1 MKKYL
6 YLALA
11 ATTLAAC
18 SDVEDLSSGQQG
30 GTSNVI
36 GFQVQGNNSVTRAT
50 KLQDAGHYNFGVFAY
65 KSTDKVN
72 NVMSNYLV
80 GYFDEDEDKGYQ
92 KTGSTVGD
100 NNDAFV
106 DGKSHWM
113 YENMGN
119 TQYHGTYAGG
129 ALETFYT
136 SNNDFQFLKYW
147 DKSAESTC
155 FYAYAPYIGT
165 LDADKAKRVTY
176 VDGTAQSATGGD
188 TYVMNIPNGTLVAGY
203 DDASKHEFMYASKKV
218 SSGNYGHDVSLEF
231 KRLVAKVNI
240 KFWEDV
246 AGYKVRILDLKQGTY
261 DGVYAAASVKED
273 GVGNYGYKG
282 GKYYTSNGVK
292 IHFNNGEEDGK
303 LQYAGTLAD
312 NNTPLKFKS
321 PTESAIGTN
330 RFDASA
336 SPTTYYAIPKGAK
349 DASNHDVKV
358 LKNSITPV
366 APSTSTYPDYNDAAN
381 QVDPDELLS
390 KTGFTFHVTY
400 ELTAEDS
407 GERIVVKNAT
417 VHVPFDYCNWDANK
431 HYTYIFKI
439 TNGTNGSTEKDPT
452 IDPTDPEVPTTPALY
467 PIVFD
472 NCTVADWDEDE
483 SEWNITDGTALSYHN
498 ITLKNGGVPTYSV
511 DSRTGGTL
519 KVEIANDDKH
529 KDAAIAYGAVT
540 LSGPDLTN
548 VTYSSATHD
557 ITINAGAAAGVY
569 TVTYTCPGTDVNGNH
584 PTTWTAKFVVGEK
597 YNLFTHRD
605 VIGTKYNAANESE
618 YAKLNVTA
626 TRNDGMAYSPD
637 KSKLSIEY
645 PSNFTDPQKQHVY
658 ISSTASDVV
667 VAPTAAPGKY
677 KVVYTETVDGQNVK
691 VAEKTFEVK
700 DYRFT
705 LSHTVV
711 YNKVGGTDVTGSQ
724 AADVNHVY
732 TVNGGIGTFVGKKL
746 SVPNETAE
754 GTYTVTYTV
763 YGTEADKAVYTQTF
777 EVRNSY
783 GMIFSKD
790 NIDRNQ
796 GTSNPG
802 EETHDAITVSTLLN
816 DLPTTADISGSLD
829 VVGTESAT
837 VTAETGFSI
846 TYTSGN
852 SYTLKCNNNVS
863 TGTYY
868 VRYKYQLSGETKAVY
883 KKFTVL
889 W

>member
-65 KSTDKVN
+65 KNTDMVN

-80 GYFDEDEDKGYQ
+80 GYFDEDKGYQ
-92 KTGSTVGD
+92 ETGSTVGD
-100 NNDAFV
+100 KPGVA

-203 DDASKHEFMYASKKV
+203 DDASKYEFMYASKKV

-246 AGYKVRILDLKQGTY
+246 PGYKVQILDLKQGV
-261 DGVYAAASVKED
+261 DALEGVQAAASVKQA
-273 GVGNYGYKG
+273 GQGNYGYGKG
-282 GKYYTSNGVK
+282 QYYTANGVK
-292 IHFNNGEEDGK
+292 IKFSDGGVSGIKQYRGTVNNGTNA
-303 LQYAGTLAD
+303 LV
-312 NNTPLKFKS
+312 FKS
-321 PTESAIGTN
+321 PTEAQIGEN

-336 SPTTYYAIPKGAK
+336 SPTTYYAIPKGET
-349 DASNHDVKV
+349 DGSGNDVKV
-358 LKNSITPV
+358 LKNTTP
-366 APSTSTYPDYNDAAN
+366 APDYD
-381 QVDPDELLS
+381 DPSGNNVTVPAVWLS

-400 ELTAEDS
+400 MLTAEDT
-407 GERIVVKNAT
+407 GERITVHNAT
-417 VHVPFDYCNWDANK
+417 VHVPYNYCNWQMNK

-439 TNGTNGSTEKDPT
+439 TQGTNGTTGDPGD

-472 NCTVADWDEDE
+472 NCTVADWDEVE
-483 SEWNITDGTALSYHN
+483 SEWNITDGTVLSYHN

-597 YNLFTHRD
+597 YNLFTHRG
-605 VIGTKYNAANESE
+605 VIGTKYTAANESE
-618 YAKLNVTA
+618 YAKLNVKA
-626 TRNDGMAYSPD
+626 TRNDGTAYSPD

-645 PSNFTDPQKQHVY
+645 PSNFTTEQKKHVY
-658 ISSTASDVV
+658 ISTTASDVV
-667 VAPTAAPGKY
+667 VAPTAAPGLY

-691 VAEKTFEVK
+691 VAETTFEVK

-711 YNKVGGTDVTGSQ
+711 YNKVGGTDITGSQ
-724 AADVNHVY
+724 AADANHVY
-732 TVNGGIGTFVGKKL
+732 TVSGGIGTFVGKKL

-783 GMIFSKD
+783 GMTFSKD
-790 NIDRNQ
+790 NIDRNH
-796 GTSNPG
+796 GTSTPG

-816 DLPTTADISGSLD
+816 GLPTTADISGSLD

-837 VTAETGFSI
+837 DPAVAGFSI

-852 SYTLKCNNNVS
+852 SYTLKCNNNVP
-863 TGTYY
+863 TRTYY
-868 VRYKYQLSGETKAVY
+868 VRYMYTLSGETKAVY

-889 W
+889 P

>member
-80 GYFDEDEDKGYQ
+80 GYFDEDEGYQ
-92 KTGSTVGD
+92 ETGSTVGD
-100 NNDAFV
+100 KPGVA

-203 DDASKHEFMYASKKV
+203 DDASKYEFMYASKKV

-246 AGYKVRILDLKQGTY
+246 PGYKVQILDLNQE
-261 DGVYAAASVKED
+261 DALEGVQAAASVKQA
-273 GVGNYGYKG
+273 GQGNYGYRKG
-282 GKYYTSNGVK
+282 QYYTANGVK
-292 IHFNNGEEDGK
+292 IKFSDGGVSGIKQYRGTVNNGTNA
-303 LQYAGTLAD
+303 LV
-312 NNTPLKFKS
+312 FKS
-321 PTESAIGTN
+321 PTEAQIGEN
-330 RFDASA
+330 RFDASL
-336 SPTTYYAIPKGAK
+336 SPTTYYAIPKGK
-349 DASNHDVKV
+349 TDGSGNDVKV
-358 LKNSITPV
+358 LKNTTP
-366 APSTSTYPDYNDAAN
+366 APDYD
-381 QVDPDELLS
+381 DPSENNVTAPAVWLS

-400 ELTAEDS
+400 MLTAEDT
-407 GERIVVKNAT
+407 GERITVHNAT
-417 VHVPFDYCNWDANK
+417 VHVPYNYCNWEMNK

-439 TNGTNGSTEKDPT
+439 TQGTNGTTGDPGT

-472 NCTVADWDEDE
+472 NCTVADWDENE

-498 ITLKNGGVPTYSV
+498 ITLSAYSV
-511 DSRTGGTL
+511 NSATGATL
-519 KVEIANDDKH
+519 TVNIADEDGHNNHKIDYSKVT
-529 KDAAIAYGAVT
+529 V
-540 LSGPDLTN
+540 SGPDAADENSWYTN
-548 VTYSSATHD
+548 NTTSG
-557 ITINAGAAAGVY
+557 TIAVPANAAAGVY
-569 TVTYTCPGTDVNGNH
+569 TVTYTCPDTDVNGNH
-584 PTTWTAKFVVGEK
+584 PTTWTVKFVVGEK

-605 VIGTKYNAANESE
+605 VIGTKYTAADASK

-626 TRNDGMAYSPD
+626 RKNDGTAYSPD

-645 PSNFTDPQKQHVY
+645 PINFTDEQKKHVY
-658 ISSTASDVV
+658 ISTTASDVV
-667 VAPTAAPGKY
+667 VAPTAAPGWY

-691 VAEKTFEVK
+691 VAEKKFEVK
-700 DYRFT
+700 DYNFT

-711 YNKVGGTDVTGSQ
+711 YNTVGGTKITGSQ
-724 AADVNHVY
+724 AADLDHVY
-732 TVNGGIGTFVGKKL
+732 TTSGSFAVSGNQITI
-746 SVPNETAE
+746 PNNTAE
-754 GTYTVTYTV
+754 ATYTVTYTV
-763 YGTEADKAVYTQTF
+763 FGSAADKTVYTNTF
-777 EVRNSY
+777 EVRNTHKVSVS
-783 GMIFSKD
+783 GQLV
-790 NIDRNQ
+790 RNV
-796 GTSNPG
+796 GTSKPSNY
-802 EETHDAITVSTLLN
+802 STAPVDIKVLFNGAVPTSSVRDNLSVVKA
-816 DLPTTADISGSLD
+816 DKTTATTAGDFDITEVTGD
-829 VVGTESAT
+829 NGTYKLTCKAG
-837 VTAETGFSI
+837 VAP
-846 TYTSGN
+846 
-852 SYTLKCNNNVS
+852 
-863 TGTYY
+863 GTYY
-868 VRYKYQLSGETKAVY
+868 VKYVSTVACAPKAEYGMFIV
-883 KKFTVL
+883 K
-889 W
+889 